1 MTKGIVKLEGRHD
14 TKSDRKSPIHLHIS
28 EDAPVHLHFEP
39 EICKFGTI
47 TGHHKAES
55 EEMHNAPKQK
65 AAGISLQ
72 APWVP
77 PPAKTSTGRFSSV
90 TKDNSCRRVRI
101 MGKRCGGSTSSL
113 HSDPE
118 VLNEEKHRQLIDHN
132 EAYVPH
138 RDTTNGGM
146 TIGDY
151 RPELNGVTESV
162 RLAGETTQLGNE
174 ADSFKQPPQDLEDG
188 TLWTTSVLEEWLRDI
203 DDSMTH
209 VAKAVRNLEE
219 CLDEIV
225 FEGRRLT
232 SRDLNRLNQPRDDL
246 VLHADVAV
254 RAGRELC
261 RWAASAN
268 RQQERYLAR
277 KLDQTQSKEH
287 ELASQVRQLNEKL
300 QKTTFE
306 LEQKQ
311 RLLTEQ
317 QNEGLKFNTVNESLE
332 TMKGHLQRELRQRDS
347 ECNVAEANLE
357 QMYQTKNALK
367 RAARA
372 QKKRADEAEQA
383 LAEALERLAAKEA
396 MATHFQTRCEGN
408 ESRAST
414 RDRTSSGERRENR
427 SRSRTQYSMLS
438 EKTPREEPRDVSPA
452 SSRRNIPSNR
462 NELEE
467 ENSHLRT
474 VAADYEQRLNA
485 AEREMDELRASLNQC
500 ETMLHAYHRET
511 DAQTEKLQTITE
523 QLKET
528 EEARK
533 RSQAQLVVVE
543 KRLLETEMQNHVR
556 LDRLETAYLNRQK
569 QRKHNVTDSEN
580 TEEMQTEN
588 RTQEQSLYKPT
599 KKSMH
604 GGYAIT
610 DSEDA
615 SIVADLRRQL
625 ADARS
630 ERAQT
635 EHRAEMRMADLRA
648 QLTQADA
655 TNRSLQAYL
664 TFLKRS
670 YASVFQPDLAPMFG
684 TTERT
689 VNVNLATGGYTS
701 SHWPVKFPSHHVP
714 EELDNSNLSALMPQ
728 ALPTEKHRC

>member
-1 MTKGIVKLEGRHD
+1 MTKGIVRLEGRHD
-14 TKSDRKSPIHLHIS
+14 MKDGCKSPIHLHIS

-39 EICKFGTI
+39 ENCKSGTI

-55 EEMHNAPKQK
+55 EEMHNASKQK
-65 AAGISLQ
+65 ATGVYLQ

-77 PPAKTSTGRFSSV
+77 PPARTSTGRSPSE
-90 TKDNSCRRVRI
+90 KQRQ
-101 MGKRCGGSTSSL
+101 ST
-113 HSDPE
+113 
-118 VLNEEKHRQLIDHN
+118 DHN
-132 EAYVPH
+132 EAYVCH
-138 RDTTNGGM
+138 RDTANRGR
-146 TIGDY
+146 TIGDH
-151 RPELNGVTESV
+151 RPELNGMTESV

-174 ADSFKQPPQDLEDG
+174 ADSFKQPPQDHEDE
-188 TLWTTSVLEEWLRDI
+188 TLWTTSVLEQWLRDI

-300 QKTTFE
+300 QSTTFE

-317 QNEGLKFNTVNESLE
+317 QNEGMKFNTVNESLE

-347 ECNVAEANLE
+347 ECSRLSTQIRDLESRSAEERATLRTRLDVAEANLE

-383 LAEALERLAAKEA
+383 LAEALERLTAKEA
-396 MATHFQTRCEGN
+396 MVTHFQTRCEEN
-408 ESRAST
+408 ESHAST
-414 RDRTSSGERRENR
+414 RDRTSSEERKENR
-427 SRSRTQYSMLS
+427 SRSRTQYSILS

-500 ETMLHAYHRET
+500 ETMLHTYHRET

-523 QLKET
+523 QLKE
-528 EEARK
+528 
-533 RSQAQLVVVE
+533 
-543 KRLLETEMQNHVR
+543 
-556 LDRLETAYLNRQK
+556 
-569 QRKHNVTDSEN
+569 
-580 TEEMQTEN
+580 
-588 RTQEQSLYKPT
+588 QSLYKPT
-599 KKSMH
+599 TKSTH
-604 GGYAIT
+604 DGFAIN
-610 DSEDA
+610 DSENV

-670 YASVFQPDLAPMFG
+670 YASVFQPDLAPLFG

-689 VNVNLATGGYTS
+689 VNVNLATGGYIS
-701 SHWPVKFPSHHVP
+701 SHWPVKFPSHQVP
-714 EELDNSNLSALMPQ
+714 EEVDNSNLSTLMPQ